1 MSSNRNKFQPARLIP
16 SESPSQRARPNRFNA
31 PKPQPN
37 IRKGSLVTRRRL
49 TELSLLLFMLP
60 ALLVVVIFVLV
71 PTVWA
76 IVVSFTNQSLI
87 GPSAQNPEFIGLA
100 NYVRLIADAQ
110 FWSSLRISFIFV
122 LFSALIGQFF
132 IGMALAVLLRRA
144 NVVTRS
150 LIGGSVLLAWV
161 VPEIVAAY
169 IWASMFSARAG
180 AVNQVLIAAGFT
192 GVRWLIDTPLLAI
205 IIVNIWR
212 GTAFSML
219 LFSSALETIPGEIM
233 DAAEVDGATGWQ
245 KFRLITIPMIRYTI
259 LLDIILLTMGT
270 FAVFGLVYAL
280 TNGGPLFR
288 SEVMGVYIY
297 RNAFQFR
304 DIGYG
309 SAASTV
315 MLLINL
321 VLALFYLRFLKVDI
335 NE

>member
-1 MSSNRNKFQPARLIP
+1 MSSNRNTLQPARLIP
-16 SESPSQRARPNRFNA
+16 TNRPKNRPQHVRFRTPRPPAQKKSHFN
-31 PKPQPN
+31 
-37 IRKGSLVTRRRL
+37 RSRL

-60 ALLVVVIFVLV
+60 ALLVVVVFVIV

-76 IVVSFTNQSLI
+76 IIVSFTNQSLI
-87 GPSAQNPEFIGLA
+87 GPAAQNPEFIGIA
-100 NYVRLIADAQ
+100 NYVRLIADKQ
-110 FWSSLRISFIFV
+110 FWNSLEISFIFV

-132 IGMALAVLLRRA
+132 IGLALAVFLRRA
-144 NVVTRS
+144 GIVTRG

-192 GVRWLIDTPLLAI
+192 GIRWLIDTPLLAI
-205 IIVNIWR
+205 IIANIWR

-219 LFSSALETIPGEIM
+219 LFSSALETIPGEVI
-233 DAAEVDGATGWQ
+233 DAAEVDGASGWQ
-245 KFRLITIPMIRYTI
+245 KFRLITVPMIRYTI

-315 MLLINL
+315 MLVINL
-321 VLALFYLRFLKVDI
+321 VLALFYLRFLNVDI

>member
-1 MSSNRNKFQPARLIP
+1 MRSNQQLQPARLIP
-16 SESPSQRARPNRFNA
+16 SERPSRRARPPQQLPPR
-31 PKPQPN
+31 KPQVKRN
-37 IRKGSLVTRRRL
+37 SLVSRRRV

-60 ALLVVVIFVLV
+60 ALIVVTIFVIV

-76 IVVSFTNQSLI
+76 IIVSFTNQSLI
-87 GPSAQNPEFIGLA
+87 GPSAQNPEFIGIA
-100 NYVRLIADAQ
+100 NYARLIRDEQ
-110 FWSSLRISFIFV
+110 FWNSLEISFLFV

-132 IGMALAVLLRRA
+132 IGLALAVLLRKA
-144 NVVTRS
+144 NVVVRGF
-150 LIGGSVLLAWV
+150 IGGSVLLAWV

-180 AVNQVLIAAGFT
+180 AVNQLLIAAGFT
-192 GVRWLIDTPLLAI
+192 GIRWLIDTPLLAI
-205 IIVNIWR
+205 IIANIWR

-219 LFSSALETIPGEIM
+219 LFSSALETIPGEVI
-233 DAAEVDGATGWQ
+233 DAAEVDGASSWQ
-245 KFRLITIPMIRYTI
+245 RFRLITVPMIRYTI

-315 MLLINL
+315 MLVINL
-321 VLALFYLRFLKVDI
+321 VLALFYLRFLRVDI